1 MEMEARDH
9 PIDKLYKR
17 RDRFEIPDY
26 QREEVWN
33 IAQKQLLIDSI
44 LNGWKLP
51 KLYLL
56 KTGANTYDVVDGQQ
70 RLATIF
76 EFMSGKLELS
86 SETSKNFG
94 GAKTY
99 KELEDDVSDGFDDF
113 RVEFDEIVDASD
125 DEIREFFKRLQA
137 GLTLNGPE
145 RLNAVPGN
153 LTEYV
158 RMLADHPFFAET
170 VPFKNRRYSHFDVA
184 AKFAAIEVEG
194 LDVGQRIGELEELF
208 LSQKSF
214 SKTSQTAKQLKSA
227 MDFLSK
233 SLGKDYAGLRLRSVT
248 QSVLTLV
255 AALQRSGMQAT
266 QTKEFKQFLD
276 RFTHEWGKQVDLG
289 LAATD
294 PDYLAFQRTVN
305 ANVKTGP
312 RTRHEILLRKLFQY
326 NPKILTSL
334 PSVLLAD
341 AAVEEAIEDVAQD
354 IREVLNDINEIYSS
368 INGKDLFKY
377 TNKTVAA
384 QSTMGQPIATV
395 DGYGKLI
402 ESLYFLFWEGPGN
415 KIADKPNS
423 FVTVNTLRTEL
434 QHDVDH
440 GKEKDVVK
448 KKKRAGKAFSEIS
461 GTTSPKTASGEA
473 LQVAQLKLLSD
484 IRNDLI
490 DLVDTVAAEAES
502 D

>member
-26 QREEVWN
+26 QREEVWSTP
-33 IAQKQLLIDSI
+33 QKQLLIDSI

-56 KTGANTYDVVDGQQ
+56 KTGTNTYDVVDGQQ
-70 RLATIF
+70 RLSTIF
-76 EFMSGKLELS
+76 EFMAGKLELS
-86 SETSKNFG
+86 KETSENFG

-99 KELEDDVSDGFDDF
+99 KELEDDASDKFDDF

-158 RMLADHPFFAET
+158 RALADHAFFTET
-170 VPFKNRRYSHFDVA
+170 VPFKDRRYSHFDVA
-184 AKFAAIEVEG
+184 AKFAAIEIEG
-194 LDVGQRIGELEELF
+194 LDVGQRIGDLEELF

-214 SKTSQTAKQLKSA
+214 SKESQTAKQLKSA
-227 MDFLSK
+227 MSFLRK
-233 SLGKDYAGLRLRSVT
+233 SLGKDYKGLRLRSVT
-248 QSVLTLV
+248 QSVLTVV
-255 AALQRSGMQAT
+255 AALQRSGMQAS
-266 QTKEFKQFLD
+266 QTKEFRDFLD
-276 RFTHEWGKQVDLG
+276 NFTQEWAKQVDLG

-294 PDYLAFQRTVN
+294 ADYLAFQRTVN

-312 RTRHEILLRKLFQY
+312 RTRHEILLRKLFQF
-326 NPKILTSL
+326 NPKFLSNL

-341 AAVEEAIEDVAQD
+341 AGVEAAIKDVAEDIQD
-354 IREVLNDINEIYSS
+354 VISDINDIYSS
-368 INGKDLFKY
+368 KNGKDLFKS

-384 QSTMGQPIATV
+384 QNSLKSAITNV
-395 DGYGKLI
+395 DQYGKLI
-402 ESLYFLFWEGPGN
+402 EALYFLFWEGPGS
-415 KIADKPNS
+415 KLSEKPKSFAD
-423 FVTVNTLRTEL
+423 VNALRTEL

-440 GKEKDVVK
+440 GKDKDVAK
-448 KKKRAGKAFSEIS
+448 KKKKAGEVFAQLS
-461 GTTSPKTASGEA
+461 GTSSPKTASGEA

-484 IRNDLI
+484 IRRDLI
-490 DLVDTVAAEAES
+490 DLADTVAEDAKS
-502 D
+502 